1 MLSMKNK
8 YLVKM
13 KFNDYKNIKNIKA
26 TNIFINENEISFKT
40 DQKSLNILRNRFEYI
55 YFQNILKTKLKNIFL
70 NHFMT
75 IIGIIIFS
83 LFIFILSK
91 TIVKVEFS
99 DENTYDSDVYEKVI
113 KELDSIGPFKFLN
126 KDLKEIDSDL
136 KKLFYHYEWI
146 GIKRKGTVLLI
157 DIVESN
163 LKDNEDEKNIVGSI
177 YSKYDAIVKKY
188 YLSKGI
194 INVTEEQYVN
204 KGDLLISGMIKHYN
218 NEIEMV
224 KADGVVIGEVLKY
237 YDLVINK
244 EEITEIRNGKIYYQD
259 FLFFKDKRIGKE
271 KNKFDSFD
279 YVLEERFSLF
289 GIIKINRIYY
299 YEKEIV
305 NNIYNLDDA
314 ITLGKSKIYNQFYN
328 NKISDIENIKYI
340 KLVRNYE
347 DDKKIYLKFV
357 IKSEES
363 IGEFFS
369 N

>member
-1 MLSMKNK
+1 MWFMKNK
-8 YLVKM
+8 YFVKM
-13 KFNDYKNIKNIKA
+13 KFNDYKNTKNIKA
-26 TNIFINENEISFKT
+26 NNISIDENEISFET
-40 DQKSLNILRNRFEYI
+40 DHNSLNILKNEFEYI
-55 YFQNILKTKLKNIFL
+55 YFQDISKTKLKNIFL
-70 NHFMT
+70 NRFMT
-75 IIGIIIFS
+75 IIGIAIFS
-83 LFIFILSK
+83 IFIFVLSK

-99 DENTYDSDVYEKVI
+99 DENTYDSKVYEKVI
-113 KELDSIGPFKFLN
+113 NELDSIGPFKFLN

-136 KKLFYHYEWI
+136 KRLFYHYEWI

-163 LKDNEDEKNIVGSI
+163 LKDNDKEENIVGSI

-194 INVTEEQYVN
+194 VNVTEDQYVN

-244 EEITEIRNGKIYYQD
+244 EEIKEIRNGKIYYQD
-259 FLFFKDKRIGKE
+259 FLFFKNKRIGKE
-271 KNKFDSFD
+271 KNTFESFD

-299 YEKEIV
+299 YEKETV
-305 NNIYNLDDA
+305 KNNYNLDDA
-314 ITLGKSKIYNQFYN
+314 ITLGKSKIYNQFYE
-328 NKISDIENIKYI
+328 NKTSDIENIKYI
-340 KLVRNYE
+340 KLIRNYE
-347 DDKKIYLKFV
+347 DDNKIYLKFI